1 MPTQEAIEALLKLRK
16 EQQQN
21 STDPFT
27 FTSDRLG
34 QRPVRRITGETEQ
47 ETQERKEKDNVSLL
61 QAVGAGLYEF
71 GESASFGLLGLAEIG
86 AEKALGEEID
96 FQESMRKYQ
105 EDSSLAAILG
115 GVGTGAGFL
124 LGAPLKLTGRLLQKP
139 ATALIAKATKGQTIG
154 KATANIKKAAVK
166 SGIESKLANEFGNV
180 VAGSTISASAKNK
193 LANEAFTNTTTGF
206 FANLSKSAN
215 RKLARKEI
223 TQSQYD
229 AVLEMGEQVA
239 SRGVPL
245 QNISQFARTK
255 YGNTRFGRFATEALH
270 DAFVFSVSDAVM
282 DASFQSQQM
291 LKGEQEE
298 FNLGQVGYSV
308 ATGFLAGT
316 AINAATAPFK
326 PLGKM
331 LKSRTDFAQGLRTYL
346 TSRKMYENEPLE
358 NIVNSMIGIA
368 SNNRKNAFSTG
379 FDYTIDGKKK
389 TKDLLLSDN
398 QSKVTNV
405 KRITSE
411 LIDELGEKD
420 ARTKSIN
427 WLMSQ
432 KKIYGREMLAEATRE
447 GMQNYRLIF
456 PRMFVAGAAMAG
468 TQGVQAYA
476 TGNELRAEDYISS
489 VLIGAWTQRRGNF
502 AREVDLGNRIQ
513 ELRSTLEFV
522 GVDTKNTVFGT
533 TFTSN
538 TNMFGVGLAR
548 DNERLSKYLKDERI
562 VSDEDESVESGRLAE
577 DERVFYEDV
586 NGNPIDPHNGRMEYV
601 YGLLSQDF
609 KYKIPKDQISERQ
622 ANEII
627 NILEKQGFKTLD
639 DFDKAYEDRIAEST
653 TTMKESLVSVLRN
666 IEKAEFEDF
675 GITSDTSSKQMSIP
689 KIIEIDT
696 TLLDRARDGEF
707 KEWLSD
713 KDGEKA
719 VEEIRN
725 AFRSLDTVIRSTM
738 AIDSKS
744 AKLSNKGTTINS
756 SDTLKDVYNIV
767 RDSEK
772 AIQSSIDPKDS
783 RAEFRFSD
791 VHSYL
796 MPVIHNEGKKFT
808 KGVMSNLQRNNMTDK
823 LKTALFDVGI
833 LQKVDGELKIIDDVS
848 KIKVDEEYKTKFDD
862 LT

>member
-1 MPTQEAIEALLKLRK
+1 MVK
-16 EQQQN
+16 E
-21 STDPFT
+21 
-27 FTSDRLG
+27 
-34 QRPVRRITGETEQ
+34 
-47 ETQERKEKDNVSLL
+47 
-61 QAVGAGLYEF
+61 
-71 GESASFGLLGLAEIG
+71 
-86 AEKALGEEID
+86 
-96 FQESMRKYQ
+96 
-105 EDSSLAAILG
+105 
-115 GVGTGAGFL
+115 
-124 LGAPLKLTGRLLQKP
+124 
-139 ATALIAKATKGQTIG
+139 
-154 KATANIKKAAVK
+154 
-166 SGIESKLANEFGNV
+166 
-180 VAGSTISASAKNK
+180 
-193 LANEAFTNTTTGF
+193 
-206 FANLSKSAN
+206 
-215 RKLARKEI
+215 
-223 TQSQYD
+223 
-229 AVLEMGEQVA
+229 
-239 SRGVPL
+239 
-245 QNISQFARTK
+245 
-255 YGNTRFGRFATEALH
+255 
-270 DAFVFSVSDAVM
+270 
-282 DASFQSQQM
+282 
-291 LKGEQEE
+291 
-298 FNLGQVGYSV
+298 
-308 ATGFLAGT
+308 
-316 AINAATAPFK
+316 
-326 PLGKM
+326 
-331 LKSRTDFAQGLRTYL
+331 
-346 TSRKMYENEPLE
+346 
-358 NIVNSMIGIA
+358 
-368 SNNRKNAFSTG
+368 
-379 FDYTIDGKKK
+379 

-432 KKIYGREMLAEATRE
+432 KKYMEREMLNEATRE

-456 PRMFVAGAAMAG
+456 PRMFVAGKRWQVHKEYKHM
-468 TQGVQAYA
+468 

-627 NILEKQGFKTLD
+627 EILEKQGFKTLD
-639 DFDKAYEDRIAEST
+639 DFDKEHEDRIAEST

-675 GITSDTSSKQMSIP
+675 SITSDTSSKQMSIP

-707 KEWLSD
+707 KEWLSN

-738 AIDSKS
+738 AIDSQS
-744 AKLSNKGTTINS
+744 AKLSNEGTTINS

-772 AIQSSIDPKDS
+772 
-783 RAEFRFSD
+783 
-791 VHSYL
+791 
-796 MPVIHNEGKKFT
+796 
-808 KGVMSNLQRNNMTDK
+808 
-823 LKTALFDVGI
+823 
-833 LQKVDGELKIIDDVS
+833 
-848 KIKVDEEYKTKFDD
+848 
-862 LT
+862 